1 MARGGV
7 QVFKVKALLGLRA
20 VFPSDVNP
28 LYASF
33 GSSPSDM
40 EAYRQASIYT
50 IYNIFFLFFFMSGVL
65 ACCMATWRPTWK
77 VEGVR

>member
-50 IYNIFFLFFFMSGVL
+50 IYNISFLFYEWSVRVL
-65 ACCMATWRPTWK
+65 YGHVASH
-77 VEGVR
+77 VEG

>member
-1 MARGGV
+1 M
-7 QVFKVKALLGLRA
+7 FKVNALRGLKSI
-20 VFPSDVNP
+20 FPSDVNP

-50 IYNIFFLFFFMSGVL
+50 TSILVYIFTFYEWSVSVL
-65 ACCMATWRPTWK
+65 YGHVASH
-77 VEGVR
+77 VEG